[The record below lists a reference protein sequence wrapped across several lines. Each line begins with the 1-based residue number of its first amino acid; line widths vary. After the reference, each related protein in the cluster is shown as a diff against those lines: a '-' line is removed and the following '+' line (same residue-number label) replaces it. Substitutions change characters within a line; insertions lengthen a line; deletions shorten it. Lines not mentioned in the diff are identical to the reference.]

1 VRVAHVVRQFHPG
14 VGGLEGFVLSLA
26 KEQRAQGINAEVITL
41 DRIFSDPD
49 TVLPKHDR
57 VDGVP
62 VRRISYTGSRRYPF
76 APGVFSIIEPYDLVH
91 VHAVDFF
98 SDWLAATRW
107 LHRKPMVLS
116 THGGFFHTSF
126 ARVLKAIY
134 FRTATRFTVR
144 RYTRVIA
151 CSSNDEAIFKK
162 ITPARRLRRIDN
174 GVDTLKFAGKSSPEL
189 KPVFVYFG
197 RFSQNKGLL
206 ELIDTFDVLA
216 REVDGAHLHLMGRDW
231 DGLLPQ
237 MRERIETLQRE
248 DSITI
253 HERPADTEI
262 AEVMAQSSFFVSASR
277 YEGFGLTLVE
287 AMSAGLIPVVSEIP
301 SFTSILD
308 GDRVGLQVDFTHP
321 EAAAG
326 EIAQHYAFLLA
337 DAGDWR
343 GEMAQRADAY
353 AWPKVAAR
361 FADEYEAILG
371 RRDRRIFGVQLRHLD
386 NRQAIDSL
394 DRAFAAG
401 RRVYVSF
408 ANAHALR
415 LARRNESFRNA
426 LKDFHVFNDG
436 IGVDIAS
443 LALFG
448 RRFVANL
455 NGTDFVPAFLA
466 KTRHSLRVYLV
477 GTSAEAVEKAA
488 AQFKRRYPRHEIVG
502 WRDGFFTSDE
512 DRETTC
518 ADICAAGADCVLVG
532 MGNPQQELWI
542 SEFGE
547 RTGATLLFGVG
558 ALLDFQAGHVR
569 RAPRWVR
576 QMRFEWVYRLLQ
588 EPRRLANRYI
598 VGNTMFLFGVMVDA
612 VRGART

>member
-1 VRVAHVVRQFHPG
+1 MRVAHVVRQFHPG

-41 DRIFSDPD
+41 DRIFADPD
-49 TVLPKHDR
+49 TVLPRHDR

-62 VRRISYTGSRRYPF
+62 VRRISYSGSRRYPF
-76 APGVFSIIEPYDLVH
+76 APSIFACIEPYDLVH

-126 ARVLKAIY
+126 ARFAKAIY

-144 RYTRVIA
+144 RYARVIA

-189 KPVFVYFG
+189 RPVFVYFG
-197 RFSQNKGLL
+197 RFSQNKGLI
-206 ELIDTFDVLA
+206 ELIETFDALA
-216 REVDGAHLHLMGRDW
+216 KQVGGAHLHLMGRDW
-231 DGLLPQ
+231 DGLLPL
-237 MRERIETLQRE
+237 MRERIAALQRE

-253 HERPADTEI
+253 HENPADREI
-262 AEVMAQSSFFVSASR
+262 SEVMSQSSFFVSASR

-287 AMSAGLIPVVSEIP
+287 GMSAGLIPVVSQIP
-301 SFTSILD
+301 SFTTILAD
-308 GDRVGLQVDFTHP
+308 NNVAMQVDFDLP
-321 EAAAG
+321 EAAA
-326 EIAQHYAFLLA
+326 EQISQHYSSLLG
-337 DAGDWR
+337 DAGDYR
-343 GEMAQRADAY
+343 GEMMRLADAY

-361 FADEYEAILG
+361 FAKEYEAILG
-371 RRDRRIFGVQLRHLD
+371 RRERKIFGVQLRHLN

-394 DRAFAAG
+394 DRSFGAG
-401 RRVYVSF
+401 RRVNVSF

-415 LARRNESFRNA
+415 LARRNAKFRGA
-426 LKDFHVFNDG
+426 LKDFQVFNDG

-448 RRFVANL
+448 RRFIANL
-455 NGTDFVPAFLA
+455 NGTDFVPEFLA
-466 KTRHSLRVYLV
+466 KTRHSLRIYLV
-477 GTSAEAVEKAA
+477 GTSADAVEKAA
-488 AQFKRRYPRHEIVG
+488 GHFKRRYPRHQIVG
-502 WRDGFFTSDE
+502 WRDGFFDSDE
-512 DRETTC
+512 EREET
-518 ADICAAGADCVLVG
+518 ADNIRAAQADCVLVG

-542 SEFGE
+542 SEYGE
-547 RTGATLLFGVG
+547 RTGAKLLFGVG
-558 ALLDFQAGHVR
+558 ALLDFQAGNVR
-569 RAPRWVR
+569 RAPAWVR
-576 QMRFEWVYRLLQ
+576 QIRFEWVYRLMQ

-598 VGNTMFLFGVMVDA
+598 VGNTMFLFGVMIDA
-612 VRGART
+612 LRGARS

>member
-1 VRVAHVVRQFHPG
+1 MRVAHVVRQFHPG

-49 TVLPKHDR
+49 TVLPKYDR

-62 VRRISYTGSRRYPF
+62 VRRIPYSGSRRYPF
-76 APGVFSIIEPYDLVH
+76 APSVFARIEPYDIVH

-126 ARVLKAIY
+126 ARFLKAVY

-144 RYTRVIA
+144 RYARVIA
-151 CSSNDEAIFKK
+151 CSSNDAAIFKK

-189 KPVFVYFG
+189 KPTFVYFG

-216 REVDGAHLHLMGRDW
+216 REVEAAHLHLMGRDW

-237 MRERIETLQRE
+237 MRERIASLQRE

-253 HERPADTEI
+253 HESPADTTI
-262 AEVMAQSSFFVSASR
+262 ADVMSQSSFFVSASR

-287 AMSAGLIPVVSEIP
+287 AMSAGLIPVVSQIP
-301 SFTSILD
+301 SFTSILE
-308 GDRVGLQVDFTHP
+308 GDCVGLQVDFTHP
-321 EAAAG
+321 EAAAR
-326 EIAQHYAFLLA
+326 EIVEHYGTLLGG
-337 DAGDWR
+337 AGDLR
-343 GEMAQRADAY
+343 TEMTERADAY
-353 AWPKVAAR
+353 AWPKVATR
-361 FADEYEAILG
+361 FVDEYEAILG
-371 RRDRRIFGVQLRHLD
+371 RRDRTIFGVQLRHSD
-386 NRQAIDSL
+386 NRQAVDSL

-401 RRVYVSF
+401 RRVNVSF

-415 LARRNESFRNA
+415 LARRNENFRTA
-426 LKDFHVFNDG
+426 LRDFLVFNDG
-436 IGVDIAS
+436 VGVDIAS

-455 NGTDFVPAFLA
+455 NGTDFVPEFLA
-466 KTRHSLRVYLV
+466 RTRHSLRIYLV

-502 WRDGFFTSDE
+502 WRDGFFSSDE
-512 DRETTC
+512 EREET
-518 ADICAAGADCVLVG
+518 ADNIRATHADCVLVG

-542 SEFGE
+542 SEHGE
-547 RTGATLLFGVG
+547 RTGAKLLFGVG

-569 RAPRWVR
+569 RAPQWVR
-576 QMRFEWVYRLLQ
+576 KMRFEWVYRLVQ

-612 VRGART
+612 LRGART